1 MHLEN
6 VKKCEK
12 ALENPVGKIALWF
25 SFSKIFDFQFE
36 ICCHHCIFL
45 LPAEFPQVQNRK
57 GAAQIDRK
65 WPVQIA
71 EWEAKLDVRPGY
83 APWTSRQGFQG
94 LGLPKIPRVL
104 RLVDLVAAQKTS
116 DNFRPS
122 EATLKKK
129 LDNVFFGFFSKSMP
143 EAIHK
148 QRWYQPY
155 FGHKQPDIQF
165 CFGPS
170 ALAT

>member
-1 MHLEN
+1 M
-6 VKKCEK
+6 KK
-12 ALENPVGKIALWF
+12 AFENPVGKIALWF

-129 LDNVFFGFFSKSMP
+129 LDNVFFLDFSQNPCRKP
-143 EAIHK
+143 FTNKDGINHT
-148 QRWYQPY
+148 
-155 FGHKQPDIQF
+155 
-165 CFGPS
+165 
-170 ALAT
+170 LATSSQIYSFAFKLQKK